1 MHNPGPSAAQIEL
14 QNLTIDGLW
23 FTSSSLCHS
32 ERLSVKE
39 HEGRRIYTNPEVA
52 LRTGQSHTPLK
63 PLVLMRFEPSCET
76 RGEQIPDNVTH
87 VFSGQNFCSVLAP
100 HQNGIFQS
108 LLGKAKD
115 LLRHTDSGH
124 TDSKLRLN
132 ADFDRSRFRCFSN
145 SSFQIFLPS
154 QPDR

>member
-39 HEGRRIYTNPEVA
+39 HEGGWIYTNPEVA

-100 HQNGIFQS
+100 QNDP
-108 LLGKAKD
+108 LLA
-115 LLRHTDSGH
+115 LQ
-124 TDSKLRLN
+124 N
-132 ADFDRSRFRCFSN
+132 
-145 SSFQIFLPS
+145 
-154 QPDR
+154 